1 MSLLVVVIQVPSGGD
16 LVAKKVTK
24 SCPVSCRFTDE
35 QFARFAEPIAQS
47 GLKPARFFHD
57 LVMSRSPT
65 FEQSAIDKKRMQQVF
80 GKSGHALNKVA
91 YSANS
96 APYNGTLYQ
105 KQYLH
110 WLNKLNAIQQLLLT
124 VLPETDP
131 PKPSRPVHNGN
142 RGSPNVPG
150 KKVHIIRFR
159 LTQDEMAQFN
169 DMIKRAGCSAS
180 AFFRELILNQTP
192 VFREFAG
199 FRKRIVFIVNK
210 AGNNISQLAYIAK
223 SASDRGLIADSVR
236 DKWYETLMVIETILL
251 AGIEYAD

>member
-1 MSLLVVVIQVPSGGD
+1 M
-16 LVAKKVTK
+16 AEKVNK
-24 SCPVSCRFTDE
+24 SCAVSCRFTDE

-47 GLKPARFFHD
+47 SLKPARFFRD
-57 LVMSRSPT
+57 LVISRSPT
-65 FEQSAIDKKRMQQVF
+65 FEQSAIYKKRMQQIF
-80 GKSGHALNKVA
+80 EKSGHALNRVA

-124 VLPETDP
+124 VLPETAP
-131 PKPSRPVHNGN
+131 PKPSRSVHNGN
-142 RGSPNVPG
+142 RGSPNESG

-159 LTQDEMAQFN
+159 LTQDEMAQFD

-180 AFFRELILNQTP
+180 DFFRELILNKAP
-192 VFREFAG
+192 VFREFTG

-223 SASDRGLIADSVR
+223 AASDRGIITDSVR

>member
-1 MSLLVVVIQVPSGGD
+1 
-16 LVAKKVTK
+16 
-24 SCPVSCRFTDE
+24 
-35 QFARFAEPIAQS
+35 
-47 GLKPARFFHD
+47 
-57 LVMSRSPT
+57 
-65 FEQSAIDKKRMQQVF
+65 
-80 GKSGHALNKVA
+80 SGHALNRVA

-131 PKPSRPVHNGN
+131 PKPARPVHNGN
-142 RGSPNVPG
+142 RGSPNVSG

-192 VFREFAG
+192 VFREFTG

-223 SASDRGLIADSVR
+223 AASDRGLIADSVR
-236 DKWYETLMVIETILL
+236 DKWY
-251 AGIEYAD
+251 